1 MDVVAFV
8 GPSGTGKSHRALVV
22 AHDCGADAIIDD
34 GLLIQGTK
42 IVAGYSA
49 KNEPNKIQA
58 VKRAIFSE
66 QKHVDEV
73 ATAISVHQPKRILIL
88 GTSVNMVSRIAERL
102 RLPKPCKVIQIE
114 DIASVREIAKARE
127 SRLKDGRHIV
137 PVPTIEL
144 KPHFSGYLIDP
155 LVDLFNRPKSK
166 LRHLGEKSI
175 VRPAFSYYGKL
186 LIADSAI
193 EAIVRHAATAFETV
207 RKVSAVRIRRM
218 DDKDRAIVIALDVT
232 LLYGVQIRELIR
244 QVQDSVKADVEFMTA
259 MTVKTVNVEV
269 KKLTI
274 D

>member
-42 IVAGYSA
+42 IIAGYSA

-58 VKRAIFSE
+58 VKRAIFND
-66 QKHVDEV
+66 QQHVDEV
-73 ATAISVHQPKRILIL
+73 AAALRQHQPKRILIL
-88 GTSVNMVSRIAERL
+88 GTSVNMVSRIAERIG
-102 RLPKPCKVIQIE
+102 LPKPVKVVLIE
-114 DIASVREIAKARE
+114 EIASTREIAKARE
-127 SRLKDGRHIV
+127 SRLKDGKHIV

-155 LVDLFNRPKSK
+155 LVGLFNRPKGK
-166 LRHLGEKSI
+166 RRYLGDKSI

-186 LIADSAI
+186 LIADSVI
-193 EAIVRHAATAFETV
+193 EELVRHVTAKFDAV
-207 RKVSAVRIRRM
+207 RKVGAIRIRRTEE
-218 DDKDRAIVIALDVT
+218 KDRGVVIAIDVT
-232 LLYGVQIRELIR
+232 LRYGTQIVELMR
-244 QVQDSVKADVEFMTA
+244 QVQDAIKEDVEYMTA
-259 MTVKTVNVEV
+259 MNVKAVNMEV
-269 KKLTI
+269 KRLTI

>member
-1 MDVVAFV
+1 MDVIAFV

-22 AHDCGADAIIDD
+22 AHDCEADAIIDD

-42 IVAGYSA
+42 IIAGYSA

-58 VKRAIFSE
+58 VKRAIFNE
-66 QKHVDEV
+66 QKHIDEV
-73 ATAISVHQPKRILIL
+73 VAAIQKHQPQRILIL
-88 GTSVNMVSRIAERL
+88 GTSANMVNRIAERL
-102 RLPKPCKVIQIE
+102 HLPKPSKVIRIE
-114 DIASVREIAKARE
+114 DIASRREIAKARE

-155 LVDLFNRPKSK
+155 LVGLFNRPKNK
-166 LRHLGEKSI
+166 LRSLGEKSI

-193 EAIVRHAATAFETV
+193 EELIRHAATQFADI
-207 RKVSAVRIRRM
+207 RRIGAIRIRRLE
-218 DDKDRAIVIALDVT
+218 DKDRAILIRVDVT
-232 LLYGVQIRELIR
+232 LRYGVKIVDLIR
-244 QVQDSVKADVEFMTA
+244 KVQDAVKSDIEYMTA
-259 MTVKTVNVEV
+259 MNVKAVNVEV
-269 KKLTI
+269 KKLTV